1 MVRLSSRKRAI
12 GRNLGGVRVDVAA
25 AAAARARSDASASA
39 GARTRRVP
47 SRSRSRA
54 RVPARP
60 RSDAR
65 VHARAIARL
74 KSHAGRVFD
83 QQHAPGNHLLLAHSL
98 HRHGALDCCRVGNRG
113 TAVSPRSRVASEARD
128 IERGSRFDRLRSP
141 SSRSRR
147 ADEIVGFTGAM
158 GLALAR
164 TGKRGAAGGDL
175 ARGHLDGGQRR
186 RSWRRRWRP
195 FLLLCG
201 VRKAGSVCEYDAGP
215 ALSRGLV
222 RASVARVSYRVR

>member
-1 MVRLSSRKRAI
+1 MSAFCVASMVRLSSRKRAI

-39 GARTRRVP
+39 GARARRVP

-83 QQHAPGNHLLLAHSL
+83 PPHAPGNHLLLAHSL

-113 TAVSPRSRVASEARD
+113 TAVSPRSRVAREARD

-141 SSRSRR
+141 SSRSRC

-175 ARGHLDGGQRR
+175 ARGHLDGGSDGEVGGDDGGHFCCCVVCVKR
-186 RSWRRRWRP
+186 
-195 FLLLCG
+195 G
-201 VRKAGSVCEYDAGP
+201 VCASMTRGP
-215 ALSRGLV
+215 RSRGVLFE
-222 RASVARVSYRVR
+222 RR